1 MTEKLIGQT
10 KRDNLPLLMEKIRTI
25 IYSSIAD
32 LIICNN
38 TLVQNS
44 KKKKKKGKKL
54 NQNTVLE
61 CATKGKTK
69 KGSCLGLRY
78 KCIGFNRHITIGI

>member
-1 MTEKLIGQT
+1 MTEKPIGQT
-10 KRDNLPLLMEKIRTI
+10 KRDNLSLLMEKIRTI

-44 KKKKKKGKKL
+44 KKKKDKKL

-69 KGSCLGLRY
+69 KRSCLGLRY